1 MQIKV
6 HYQGL
11 DHTPWMDDFIT
22 RRVAKLDRYLHRAS
36 NVLVNVR
43 YVNKQYV
50 TSLAIHNPYHD
61 FAFQSDGVNMFESF
75 STAIEKAARTLSDHK
90 KKVQDKINSKFTA
103 FKRAS

>member
-1 MQIKV
+1 MQVKV

-22 RRVAKLDRYLHRAS
+22 RRVAKLDRYLHQAS
-36 NVLVNVR
+36 NVQVNVR
-43 YVNKQYV
+43 YENKQYV

-61 FAFQSDGVNMFESF
+61 FAFTSHGINMFESF
-75 STAIEKAARTLSDHK
+75 STAMEKASRTLSEHK
-90 KKVQDKINSKFTA
+90 QRIKDKINRKFSA